1 MPRLYCNMR
10 DNRNKADALAF
21 LSGIIKNTHEN
32 NENIS
37 TEALIEKYN
46 LALDEYDVES
56 ETLHIEA

>member
-1 MPRLYCNMR
+1 MPPLYCSMR
-10 DNRNKADALAF
+10 DDRNKANALAF
-21 LSGIIKNTHEN
+21 LSGIIKHTHEN

-37 TEALIEKYN
+37 TETLIEKYN

>member
-1 MPRLYCNMR
+1 MG
-10 DNRNKADALAF
+10 DNKNKADALAF
-21 LSGIIKNTHEN
+21 LSGIIKHTHEN

-37 TEALIEKYN
+37 SETLIEKYN